1 MLNFYTDVRAYFG
14 TLPGILEALI
24 HSGLD
29 LAMKCKA
36 YAQGRLTKKV
46 YSFIQA
52 FISFC
57 LISISSIEDKVI
69 QYDFYLLTA
78 QVALLF
84 NMNAQAET
92 LFKSAIGVFTDLPNR
107 YNGQPIEEIMD
118 NKIKNLISFLIVLP
132 EDP

>member
-1 MLNFYTDVRAYFG
+1 
-14 TLPGILEALI
+14 
-24 HSGLD
+24 
-29 LAMKCKA
+29 MKCKA

-78 QVALLF
+78 QGKLLKSVATI
-84 NMNAQAET
+84 MNCEVWGINF
-92 LFKSAIGVFTDLPNR
+92 LDLTNS
-107 YNGQPIEEIMD
+107 
-118 NKIKNLISFLIVLP
+118 LIYT
-132 EDP
+132 